1 MSDAGFESS
10 RMAGQADGMGNGIC
24 RGLGAAP
31 GHATGRAHV
40 VRTAQE
46 SLSIPAGSILIIR
59 IVHPHLAP
67 LLARVGGIIV
77 EEGALLQ
84 HATTLAR
91 EFGVPAIVALRR
103 ATELFATGDL
113 LEVNGIT
120 GEVIRREPAP

>member
-1 MSDAGFESS
+1 M
-10 RMAGQADGMGNGIC
+10 
-24 RGLGAAP
+24 GLGLRFRTGVRLGLGIDDGGQVV
-31 GHATGRAHV
+31 GHLRFSGR
-40 VRTAQE
+40 
-46 SLSIPAGSILIIR
+46 LW
-59 IVHPHLAP
+59 LAP
-67 LLARVGGIIV
+67 RVGGIIV

-113 LEVNGIT
+113 LEVNGFT